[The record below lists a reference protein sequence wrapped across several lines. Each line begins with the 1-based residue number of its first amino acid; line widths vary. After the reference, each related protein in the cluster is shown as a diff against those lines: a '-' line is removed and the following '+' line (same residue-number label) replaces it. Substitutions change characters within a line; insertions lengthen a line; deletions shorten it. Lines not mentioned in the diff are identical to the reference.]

1 MATLNT
7 AKAVEVMFETAIET
21 HEHEMALLEM
31 TKVYKPNSG
40 EMQNASNV
48 IWRGVE
54 QQAPVIEGWDMT
66 GQQTGIIKQFYPATL
81 EDPKNDV
88 FQLRAD
94 DMRDMTFW
102 EERGRE
108 SGRKQASYLNQSLAS
123 LIRNTGTIFYG
134 SQDASGFDFVSEA
147 QAIMNER
154 QLSKTGG
161 RCFLLNDR
169 DTRRFGTDLAG
180 RDTIKGRPADTWN
193 TGQIGSN
200 VAEFDIY
207 TGSYLGVL
215 TGGASPD
222 ASVTAD
228 TTFTPDGQA
237 TVGGILQNVDYR
249 VAEVPVDDSSGY
261 NVGDK
266 ITFSGVNA
274 LALTDK
280 TDTGQ
285 LMTFSI
291 VSIPDGT
298 TLEIYPKPIA
308 LADSSPA
315 LTTEQEAYANVST
328 IIASGATVSRL
339 NTSAS
344 SRANLF
350 WEKDSIEVIGGDAP
364 LSLLSQYAGSKVVSQ
379 PMKSGQTMYMVYD
392 GDILSLNFTC
402 RLFTW
407 WGLNNRNPSNNGVAV
422 TDITSP
428 SA

>member
-7 AKAVEVMFETAIET
+7 AKAVEVMFESAIET

-81 EDPKNDV
+81 DTPKNDV
-88 FQLRAD
+88 FELRAD

-108 SGRKQASYLNQSLAS
+108 SGKKQASYLNQSLAS
-123 LIRNTGTIFYG
+123 LIRNTGTMFYR
-134 SQDASGFDFVSEA
+134 SNDASGYDFISEA

-154 QLSKTGG
+154 QLAKTGG

-169 DTRRFGTDLAG
+169 DTRKFGSDLAG
-180 RDTIKGRPADTWN
+180 RQTLQGRPADTWN

-200 VAEFDIY
+200 VAEFDLY

-215 TGGASPD
+215 NGGASPD
-222 ASVTAD
+222 TTVTA
-228 TTFTPDGQA
+228 TLSFTPDGQA
-237 TVGGILQNVDYR
+237 LIGGVEQNVDYR
-249 VAEVPVDDSSGY
+249 VAEIPVADSSSY

-266 ITFSGVNA
+266 ISFSNVNA

-280 TDTGQ
+280 SDTGEP
-285 LMTFSI
+285 MTFSI
-291 VSIPDGT
+291 IAIPDGT
-298 TLEIYPKPIA
+298 AIEVYPKPIA
-308 LADSSPA
+308 LDDGSLSV
-315 LTTEQEAYANVST
+315 EQAAYANVNT
-328 IIASGATVSRL
+328 QIVSGAVVSRL
-339 NTSAS
+339 NIDTTA
-344 SRANLF
+344 RANLF

-364 LSLLSQYAGSKVVSQ
+364 LSLLSTYEGSKVVSSQ
-379 PMKSGQTMYMVYD
+379 LKSGQTMYMVYS
-392 GDILSLNFTC
+392 GNVLTLNFTC

-422 TDITSP
+422 TYT
-428 SA
+428 